1 MRKLFIAA
9 ALAACVSG
17 LGADIAS
24 AGQRC
29 FQRQERVCGTVGRG
43 HDGRP
48 RVACSY
54 RTVRQCFQV
63 PEVRNPTI
71 QRRLRRRR

>member
-1 MRKLFIAA
+1 
-9 ALAACVSG
+9 
-17 LGADIAS
+17 
-24 AGQRC
+24 
-29 FQRQERVCGTVGRG
+29 
-43 HDGRP
+43 
-48 RVACSY
+48 VACSY